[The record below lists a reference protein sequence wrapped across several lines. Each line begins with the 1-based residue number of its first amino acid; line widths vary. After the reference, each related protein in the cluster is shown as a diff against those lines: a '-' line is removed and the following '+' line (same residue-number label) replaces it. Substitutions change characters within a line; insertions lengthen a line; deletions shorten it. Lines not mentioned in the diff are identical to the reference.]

1 LKEIENNNHTNKLFP
16 ENWKIKYLLSLI
28 ILILIGLLGSA
39 TPIPINSEVQSE
51 IKEAIDDILSKTPTV
66 NLIFFNNTRI
76 ALLMMLPI
84 VGIIITISSI
94 YITGVAFSLIGNEV
108 NISGTELYILT
119 AMTPFFWLEFLSYA
133 ASFMYAF
140 YISKMLIL
148 YIISY
153 LRSRFYQQNIVKR
166 NINIYQII
174 RPTMLVIS
182 LIVSLLY
189 LGAIVEMYFIESYES
204 L

>member
-1 LKEIENNNHTNKLFP
+1 MKEIENNNHTNKLFP

-94 YITGVAFSLIGNEV
+94 YITGVAFSFIGNEV

-153 LRSRFYQQNIVKR
+153 LRSRFYQQSIVKR

>member
-1 LKEIENNNHTNKLFP
+1 MKEIENNNHTNKLFP

>member
-1 LKEIENNNHTNKLFP
+1 MKEIENNNHTNKLFP

-94 YITGVAFSLIGNEV
+94 YITGVAFSFIGNEP
-108 NISGTELYILT
+108 IT
-119 AMTPFFWLEFLSYA
+119 
-133 ASFMYAF
+133 
-140 YISKMLIL
+140 
-148 YIISY
+148 
-153 LRSRFYQQNIVKR
+153 
-166 NINIYQII
+166 
-174 RPTMLVIS
+174 IS
-182 LIVSLLY
+182 LFQYSN
-189 LGAIVEMYFIESYES
+189 ESKGERIY
-204 L
+204 